1 MTTLEEL
8 RQAIENGH
16 PRDAQFLVSRALEE
30 HIKPSLIVDQA
41 MVPAMKTVGEYY
53 KQNDADIPRILAA
66 ARSVRKGFDILEE
79 KCGAMEEQSIG
90 TVIMGTVE
98 GDLHDVG
105 KNIVAIMFRSAGFK
119 VIDLGVD
126 ISEKQFLK
134 AVRDNPE
141 VSIVCISS
149 LLTTSIPEMQQVVKS
164 LRRHDKEHRLKI
176 MVGGGAVTQEF
187 ADTIGADAYTESAVD
202 AAEKAKTFII

>member
-30 HIKPSLIVDQA
+30 HIHPSVIVEQA

-53 KQNDADIPRILAA
+53 KQNDADIPKILAA

-79 KCGAMEEQSIG
+79 RCGALEDQSIG
-90 TVIMGTVE
+90 TVILGTVE

-105 KNIVAIMFRSAGFK
+105 KTWLPSCSAVPASRSLTLELTFG
-119 VIDLGVD
+119 
-126 ISEKQFLK
+126 K
-134 AVRDNPE
+134 AVPE
-141 VSIVCISS
+141 SG
-149 LLTTSIPEMQQVVKS
+149 P
-164 LRRHDKEHRLKI
+164 
-176 MVGGGAVTQEF
+176 
-187 ADTIGADAYTESAVD
+187 
-202 AAEKAKTFII
+202 